1 MGRAFTSSCGAKRT
15 EPAGRERGGEY
26 ALEEIRYA
34 AFTADGSHVAVATSA
49 GFKIFRCADLA
60 QPVVS
65 HLGVGPIK
73 IVELTLVAPRGA
85 TPLVAF
91 VGTGDTPHLSPRELH
106 LASVAHPTSSPPPFS
121 TPPSSASASHSPL
134 THHPDTLTHTHALP
148 SSTSSFTPLAAL
160 SFLTVVIAVRLN
172 HSRLATASRSH
183 LSPGLWP
190 GGFAAPPPR
199 PSLPSLL
206 SRASLTSSSPSAS
219 SDQRNLL
226 SFDLIS
232 LQAFGQVSLL
242 LPVLHSLL
250 SMPQSLSFQCLSLS
264 PFNASV
270 SLLACLPLL
279 FLLIASTHAA
289 ASRSHLS
296 TRLWPGEPVE
306 VHQKPPPP
314 PSPPPPSP
322 PPPPPPAHRIKAL
335 CCQSIS
341 FRSGPLARHSAPSR
355 PHFSPSL
362 WPGEPAAAPLPAS
375 VPRLPCLLLLFHLIG
390 SRHSAYSGP
399 HFSPSLWPGEQVSAA
414 VPALAHAPL
423 PAPAAVC
430 WAHDGPLTAIAHTPA
445 RNTLTPAFP
454 SLPVLSPSPLSQI
467 KAHDGPI
474 AAVEITSL
482 LPTLP
487 SPTRQ
492 NEPNLQGDGEGGG
505 GGEEGG
511 EGGEGGNDE
520 GGRGGGGWELLA
532 SASAKGTVIRVHC
545 IRTGNKL
552 FSFRRGAHPASIFSI
567 SFSPPGSLPR
577 SLALT
582 SSTGTAHIFHLPLPS
597 SSASSHSS
605 SHSSPRSSHSYHSNF
620 SSSSSSSSFS
630 DQFGSSTGRRH
641 SDVTVHHVTVAGEE
655 R

>member
-1 MGRAFTSSCGAKRT
+1 
-15 EPAGRERGGEY
+15 
-26 ALEEIRYA
+26 
-34 AFTADGSHVAVATSA
+34 
-49 GFKIFRCADLA
+49 
-60 QPVVS
+60 
-65 HLGVGPIK
+65 
-73 IVELTLVAPRGA
+73 
-85 TPLVAF
+85 
-91 VGTGDTPHLSPRELH
+91 
-106 LASVAHPTSSPPPFS
+106 
-121 TPPSSASASHSPL
+121 
-134 THHPDTLTHTHALP
+134 
-148 SSTSSFTPLAAL
+148 
-160 SFLTVVIAVRLN
+160 
-172 HSRLATASRSH
+172 
-183 LSPGLWP
+183 
-190 GGFAAPPPR
+190 
-199 PSLPSLL
+199 
-206 SRASLTSSSPSAS
+206 
-219 SDQRNLL
+219 
-226 SFDLIS
+226 
-232 LQAFGQVSLL
+232 
-242 LPVLHSLL
+242 
-250 SMPQSLSFQCLSLS
+250 
-264 PFNASV
+264 
-270 SLLACLPLL
+270 
-279 FLLIASTHAA
+279 
-289 ASRSHLS
+289 
-296 TRLWPGEPVE
+296 
-306 VHQKPPPP
+306 
-314 PSPPPPSP
+314 
-322 PPPPPPAHRIKAL
+322 
-335 CCQSIS
+335 
-341 FRSGPLARHSAPSR
+341 HSAPSR

-487 SPTRQ
+487 SPMRQ

-545 IRTGNKL
+545 IRTGNKVGARAFIESATPQSFSLHPTAANATPSYHCPPLPTPSHPFPPLPTPSHPCRQL